1 MLVYSEKITSRL
13 QYISRLI
20 LHELLGIKFQI
31 VSSRDSFEN
40 DTCPKLNYS
49 PANIPDSAWIKP
61 AGLLFET
68 GIREQDIYAP
78 VWKNKTV
85 FFITG
90 SEPDLPYDPFSAAFY
105 LVTRY
110 EEYLPHDVD
119 EHGRYDPRDSIA
131 YQNDFLDHP
140 VVNYWALELGE
151 LLKTKYPRLR
161 LKKRSFNARLTIDV
175 DQPFALAHKSI
186 LRTLNSV
193 IQAPSRLGIHS
204 GKERLKMVLGKLRDP
219 YDTYEML
226 HRIHQQYN
234 VESVYFFQVGKHGK
248 FDKNIKPS
256 GRAYRNL
263 ITSFAKRT
271 GVGLHPSYRSNDSFD
286 ILKQEYDVL
295 FDIIG
300 KPVKRSRQHFLRLKF
315 PDTYRNLIRLGIT
328 EDYTM
333 GFASE
338 PGFRAGIADPF
349 YFYDLEKDE
358 QTGLKIFPFQL
369 MDGTLNQYKELEP
382 EEALSKIEFFVK
394 RVRSVN
400 GTFMSLW
407 HNSSLSEKGEWEGWS
422 MVYLDMI
429 KSLDSI

>member
-1 MLVYSEKITSRL
+1 MLVYSEKITSRF

-20 LHELLGIKFQI
+20 LDELLGVNFQI
-31 VSSRDSFEN
+31 VSSRDLFEK
-40 DTCPKLNYS
+40 DTGPKLNYS
-49 PANIPDSAWIKP
+49 SINIPDCVWIKP

-68 GIREQDIYAP
+68 GIREQDIYVP

-90 SEPDLPYDPFSAAFY
+90 SEPDIPYDPFSAAFY
-105 LVTRY
+105 MVTRY

-151 LLKTKYPRLR
+151 LLKTTYPRLK
-161 LKKRSFNARLTIDV
+161 LKKRSFSAILTIDV

-186 LRTLNSV
+186 LRTLSSV

-204 GKERLKMVLGKLRDP
+204 GKERLKMVIGKLRDP
-219 YDTYEML
+219 YDTYELL

-234 VESVYFFQVGKHGK
+234 VKSVYFFQVGKTGK

-256 GRAYRNL
+256 RRAYRNL
-263 ITSFAKRT
+263 ITRFAKRT
-271 GVGLHPSYRSNDSFD
+271 GVGLHPSYRSNEDFD
-286 ILKQEYDVL
+286 ILKQEYDIL
-295 FDIIG
+295 FDITG
-300 KPVKRSRQHFLRLKF
+300 KPVQRSRQHFLKLKF
-315 PDTYRNLIRLGIT
+315 PGTYRNLIKLGIT

-333 GFASE
+333 GFAAE

-369 MDGTLNQYKELEP
+369 MDGTLNLYKELEP
-382 EEALSKIEFFVK
+382 DEALVKIEFYVK
-394 RVRSVN
+394 RVRSVS
-400 GTFMSLW
+400 GTFISLW

-422 MVYLDMI
+422 RIYLDMI
-429 KSLDSI
+429 KSLDSV